1 MAGCYN
7 VITDEMKQS
16 FKVNILQDQF
26 AALCSTDA
34 RNNIHILHSLS
45 RISDPR

>member
-7 VITDEMKQS
+7 VIADEMKQS
-16 FKVNILQDQF
+16 FKVDILQYQF

-34 RNNIHILHSLS
+34 RNNIHTLHSLG